1 MTVKHR
7 PELDAIAP
15 YRQGPPAP
23 PRDQPTY
30 KLSSNETPDPPLPS
44 VRQAIAAGL
53 DTVNRYPAMAAT
65 DLVRALA
72 RRHQVGEDEIVL
84 GAGSV
89 EVASALIRATA
100 GSGDEVV
107 FAWRSFEA
115 YPSLTIAAG
124 ATPVMVPLT
133 EDLRHDLD
141 AMAAAVTERTGCVF
155 ICNPN
160 NPTGTVIGAAEL
172 KAFLDRVPSTVAV
185 VIDEAYHQFDRDPD
199 SPRGLDFYRR
209 WPNVVVCH
217 TFSKAYGLAG
227 LRLGYAVAP
236 PELAQQTR
244 KVAIPF
250 GVSDLAQ
257 RAGLASLAAEDELAQ
272 RVERIVSR
280 RVELERIMADQGWR
294 LSPSQA
300 NFLWWPTGVATA
312 AAAAVLDRHGLVARV
327 FPDEGVRITVAEAQ
341 AVEPIA
347 RAAGEIR
354 ALLETV

>member
-1 MTVKHR
+1 MTLKHR
-7 PELDAIAP
+7 RDLDAIAP
-15 YRQGPPAP
+15 YRQGRPAP
-23 PRDQPTY
+23 EGDFPTY

-44 VRQAIAAGL
+44 VRRAIAAGL
-53 DTVNRYPAMAAT
+53 DTVNRYPAMAAPE
-65 DLVRALA
+65 LVQALA
-72 RRHQVGEDEIVL
+72 RRHRVTEAEIVL

-100 GSGDEVV
+100 GAGDEVL

-133 EDLRHDLD
+133 ADLRHDLD

-160 NPTGTVIGAAEL
+160 NPTGTVVSRSEL
-172 KAFLDRVPSTVAV
+172 ETFLGRVPPEVTV
-185 VIDEAYHQFDRDPD
+185 VIDEAYYQFDRDPL
-199 SPRGLDFYRR
+199 SPGGLDCYRL

-236 PELAQQTR
+236 VELAEQAR

-272 RVERIVSR
+272 RVEAIVAR
-280 RVELERIMADQGWR
+280 RTELERIMADQGWR
-294 LSPSQA
+294 LAPSQA
-300 NFLWWPTGVATA
+300 NFLWWPTGAATA

-327 FPDEGVRITVAEAQ
+327 FPGEGVRITVAEAQ
-341 AVEPIA
+341 AVAPM
-347 RAAGEIR
+347 AAAAAEIR
-354 ALLETV
+354 ALLDS